1 MPRQRA
7 PTGLV
12 EVNASQDDGYEPKD
26 DQRPLRRSIQRLGM
40 EEGLAYRIAD
50 VKDWNPQEEDETNA
64 PHNDQSPRRPGVK
77 VPTEGRNVVQ
87 ETRTA
92 HQEREHHDH
101 QHEEHQGQ
109 HRKRNH
115 THQHHNEL
123 QHETNDLHEQVRQL
137 LQEIARLVGLEE
149 LARTVL
155 HLQLRGLSDWRN
167 SRVRFSTFSNPPV
180 TVFPMFSIVTLSPRI
195 SSFSVAV
202 RAIGIMIQAKR

>member
-1 MPRQRA
+1 MCHCYKFLYGEPHPVPLPMPRQRT

-40 EEGLAYRIAD
+40 EEGLADRIAD
-50 VKDWNPQEEDETNA
+50 VKDRNPQEEDETNA
-64 PHNDQSPRRPGVK
+64 SHNDQSPRCPGVK

-115 THQHHNEL
+115 AHQHHDEL
-123 QHETNDLHEQVRQL
+123 QHETDDLHKQVRQL
-137 LQEIARLVGLEE
+137 LEEITWLVGLE
-149 LARTVL
+149 ACRTGGT
-155 HLQLRGLSDWRN
+155 RAYGS
-167 SRVRFSTFSNPPV
+167 PP
-180 TVFPMFSIVTLSPRI
+180 TRTR
-195 SSFSVAV
+195 
-202 RAIGIMIQAKR
+202 R